1 MRDDN
6 VNPKTHEVR
15 SVTSQLF
22 LAAIRPASVD
32 ENVLAFD
39 VAQLREPVTQGG
51 ESIPLSGR
59 ARPIPK
65 PCDPPDPPRL
75 LRLGSERCRKE
86 GDGRGTEE
94 CSTLHYSIT

>member
-32 ENVLAFD
+32 ENVFAFD
-39 VAQLREPVTQGG
+39 VAQLTESVTQRG
-51 ESIPLSGR
+51 ESISLSR
-59 ARPIPK
+59 
-65 PCDPPDPPRL
+65 
-75 LRLGSERCRKE
+75 
-86 GDGRGTEE
+86 
-94 CSTLHYSIT
+94 